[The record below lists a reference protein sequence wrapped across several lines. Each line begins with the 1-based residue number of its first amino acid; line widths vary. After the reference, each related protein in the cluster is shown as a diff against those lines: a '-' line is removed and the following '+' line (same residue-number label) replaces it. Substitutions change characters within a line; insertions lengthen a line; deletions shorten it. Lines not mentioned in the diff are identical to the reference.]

1 MFLVGIVISL
11 PPLLDWRLRRR
22 EGRNI
27 SSEDV
32 LSLLFDEKEKRVIE
46 ALIGS
51 PEPLRLSEVAA
62 IAGLSKVTTYR
73 LLGRLAARGTV
84 LVAKDN
90 TPRVK
95 RYHLNPKLREL
106 FEAHIES
113 A

>member
-46 ALIGS
+46 ALIRS
-51 PEPLRLSEVAA
+51 PEPLRLSEIVS
-62 IAGLSKVTTYR
+62 ITGLSKVTTYR
-73 LLGRLAARGTV
+73 LLRKLATRGTV
-84 LVAKDN
+84 LVVKDDTAK
-90 TPRVK
+90 VK
-95 RYHLNPKLREL
+95 RYYVNPKLKEL
-106 FEAHIES
+106 FEAGINS